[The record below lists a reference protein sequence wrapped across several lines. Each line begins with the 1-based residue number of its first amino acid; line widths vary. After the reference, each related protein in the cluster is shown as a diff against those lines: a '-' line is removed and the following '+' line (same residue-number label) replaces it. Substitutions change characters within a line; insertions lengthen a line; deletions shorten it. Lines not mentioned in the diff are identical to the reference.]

1 MMSFILNIDIS
12 GSTTKTLSRNKK
24 SERTKCVFCL
34 LTLDHSQRKKF
45 RRKKIPEF
53 NCIRKETVDKD
64 IHLGMK
70 KEKPR
75 KLSE

>member
-1 MMSFILNIDIS
+1 MIFQEVQRKRLAEI
-12 GSTTKTLSRNKK
+12 KK
-24 SERTKCVFCL
+24 AKGQNVSFCL

-45 RRKKIPEF
+45 RRKKITEF